1 MRLSKY
7 EQNSIKKH
15 FKNIFP
21 NAKLY
26 LFGSRV
32 DDSKKGGDIDLY
44 IETLSDEYSYP
55 KLLSFNSFI
64 QADIGE
70 QKIDIVVNK
79 IDKQIDKLIYTNAKK
94 QGILLG

>member
-1 MRLSKY
+1 MRLTAIEKK
-7 EQNSIKKH
+7 SIIKH
-15 FKNIFP
+15 FKHIFP
-21 NAKLY
+21 HSQLY

-32 DDSKKGGDIDLY
+32 DESKKGGDIDLY
-44 IETLSDEYSYP
+44 IETKSEEYSYS
-55 KLLSFNSFI
+55 KLLDFNASV

-79 IDKQIDKLIYTNAKK
+79 IDKNITKPIYINAKK

>member
-1 MRLSKY
+1 MRLTTT

-15 FKNIFP
+15 FKSIFP
-21 NAKLY
+21 HAKLY

-32 DDSKKGGDIDLY
+32 DDTKNGGDIDLY
-44 IETLSDEYSYP
+44 IETKSDEYSYS
-55 KLLSFNSFI
+55 KLLDFNSSV
-64 QADIGE
+64 QSDIGE

-79 IDKQIDKLIYTNAKK
+79 IDKNISKSIYINARK

>member
-7 EQNSIKKH
+7 EQNSILKH

-21 NAKLY
+21 HAKLY
-26 LFGSRV
+26 LFGSRT

-44 IETLSDEYSYP
+44 IETKGDEYSYS
-55 KLLSFNSFI
+55 KLLDFNSSI

-79 IDKQIDKLIYTNAKK
+79 IDKHISKPIYINAKK